1 MQGEKT
7 YKVVLL
13 GDSFVGK
20 TSLISRFVKNVFTEA
35 YVNTVGAAFATKSI
49 RHGHKDVRL
58 NLWDTAGQERYRALT
73 NMFYK
78 DAQAAILV
86 YDITSLQSFRSL
98 QSWVEQVTE
107 KGPAGISE
115 R

>member
-13 GDSFVGK
+13 GDPFVGK
-20 TSLISRFVKNVFTEA
+20 TSLISRFVKDAFKES
-35 YVNTVGAAFATKSI
+35 YVNTVGAEFATKAI
-49 RHGHKDVRL
+49 HHGRKEIRL

-73 NMFYK
+73 NMFFK

-86 YDITSLQSFRSL
+86 YDITNRQSFEGL
-98 QSWVEQVTE
+98 KVWVEQVCD
-107 KGPAGISE
+107 KGPESISE
-115 R
+115 G